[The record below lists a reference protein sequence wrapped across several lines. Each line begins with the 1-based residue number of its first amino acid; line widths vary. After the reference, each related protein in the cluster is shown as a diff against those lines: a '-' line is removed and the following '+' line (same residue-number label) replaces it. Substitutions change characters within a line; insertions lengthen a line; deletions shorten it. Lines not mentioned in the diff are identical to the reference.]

1 MRQKITKRTVD
12 GLTTKSGQ
20 AVIWD
25 TELKGFGVR
34 CRPSGA
40 KHYVIKFR
48 SGGRQRWITIGRHGS
63 PWTPDTAR
71 ADAMRQLGLKAGGK
85 DPASE
90 RDYQKGVITVAELGG
105 RFLRDYVPQ
114 HCKAST
120 ASEYR
125 RAVELFI
132 NPALGH
138 HRISDVVRADIARFH
153 HNLHGRPYQANRAL
167 GVLSK
172 MMNLAEEWGL
182 RPDGSNPCRHVKK
195 YREQKRE
202 RYLSQDEL
210 QRLGQTL
217 IEAQQANTEDSYF
230 LAAIGL
236 LILTGARLR
245 EIQTLRWDYVDFTSG
260 VLRLPDSK
268 TGAKL
273 VYLNAGAIDLLRTIP
288 RLNDNPHVIAGQ
300 KPGAHLVELQKPWR
314 RIRAQADLKNLR
326 IHDLRHSF
334 ASVAAGTGM
343 SLPMI
348 GKLLGHTQPN
358 TTARY
363 VHLAADPMRAAA
375 EQIGDKI
382 TTLMMTSSST
392 PSAAVPGERKRQT
405 SAFQTVK

>member
-1 MRQKITKRTVD
+1 MKQKITKRSVD
-12 GLTTKSGQ
+12 GLATADSQ
-20 AVIWD
+20 VVMWD

-34 CRPSGA
+34 CRASGA
-40 KHYVIKFR
+40 KYYVIKFR
-48 SGGRQRWITIGRHGS
+48 SGGRQRWTIGRHGS

-71 ADAMRQLGLKAGGK
+71 GEAMRQLGLRAGGK

-90 RDYQKGVITVAELGG
+90 RDRQKGVITVAELGA
-105 RFLRDYVPQ
+105 RFLNDYVPH

-138 HRISDVVRADIARFH
+138 HRISDLLRADIARLH
-153 HNLHGRPYQANRAL
+153 HDLHDRPYQANRAL

-182 RPDGSNPCRHVKK
+182 RTDGSNPCRHVKK

-202 RYLSQDEL
+202 RYLSPEEL

-217 IEAQQANTEDSYF
+217 AEAQQRNNEDPYV

-236 LILTGARLR
+236 LVLSGARLR
-245 EIQTLRWDYVDFTSG
+245 EILTLRWEHVDLTNG

-273 VYLNAGAIDLLRTIP
+273 VYLNANAADLLRAVP
-288 RLNDNPHVIAGQ
+288 RMMGNPHVIAG
-300 KPGAHLVELQKPWR
+300 KRPGAHLVDLQKPWQ
-314 RIRAQADLKNLR
+314 RIRARADLKDVR

-334 ASVAAGTGM
+334 AAVAAESGM

-348 GKLLGHTQPN
+348 GKLLGHTQPI

-363 VHLAADPMRAAA
+363 AHLAADPMRAAA
-375 EQIGDKI
+375 ELIGAKI
-382 TTLMMTSSST
+382 ATVMMPRASAPTLGRT
-392 PSAAVPGERKRQT
+392 
-405 SAFQTVK
+405 